1 MTNILIV
8 DDHQLMIDGI
18 KTTLEDVED
27 IHVVDYAYNGK
38 EALELLEKTWDI
50 QVVLMDINM
59 PEMDGLDCTKILHK
73 KYPEI
78 KIIALSQ
85 YSEKRFVRQM
95 LKYGASGYLLKDA
108 GKHDI
113 INAIRTVLAGETFL
127 PEELS
132 KSLIGQSIKKS
143 HNMGL
148 FAELTSREKD
158 ILNMICKGCSSQE
171 VADNLMISF
180 HTVESHRSNMIAKTM
195 TKNTVGLVRWAV
207 ENEFLIS

>member
-1 MTNILIV
+1 MINILVV

-27 IHVVDYAYNGK
+27 LQVVSSASNGI
-38 EALELLEKTWDI
+38 EALKQLESNWDI
-50 QVVLMDINM
+50 NVVLMDINM

-73 KYPEI
+73 KYPDI

-95 LKYGASGYLLKDA
+95 LKHGASGYLLKDA

-113 INAIRTVLAGETFL
+113 INAIRAVLSGETFL

-132 KSLIGQSIKKS
+132 KSLIGQSIKKT

-158 ILNMICKGCSSQE
+158 ILNMICNGSSSQE
-171 VADNLMISF
+171 VADTLMISF
-180 HTVESHRSNMIAKTM
+180 HTVESHRSNMIAKTRA
-195 TKNTVGLVRWAV
+195 KNTAGLVRWAV
-207 ENEFLIS
+207 ENEFVD